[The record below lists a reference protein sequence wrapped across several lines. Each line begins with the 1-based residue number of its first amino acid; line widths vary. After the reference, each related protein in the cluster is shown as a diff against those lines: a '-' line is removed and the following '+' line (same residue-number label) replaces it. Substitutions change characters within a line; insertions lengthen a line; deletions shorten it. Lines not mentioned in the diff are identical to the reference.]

1 MERFD
6 VDADRIL
13 LTDAQTIELF
23 WRGTNNGSSKW
34 RIHLSHA
41 GVEMSLNRKGDQVR
55 VKVGERY
62 GGGGVAGD
70 IVFDIAPARSGELQ
84 AFFQRAGIQPV

>member
-6 VDADRIL
+6 IDADRIL
-13 LTDAQTIELF
+13 LTDAQTIEFF

-34 RIHLSHA
+34 RIHLSHV

-62 GGGGVAGD
+62 SGVVAGD
-70 IVFDIAPARSGELQ
+70 VVFDIALDRSSALQ